1 VRFALG
7 KAARLHT
14 YAGDTGSAFS
24 LLDSRFRLNSLG
36 GGQGASFAR
45 GLAHFVD
52 GDHTTAAEWME
63 KELWECPN
71 SVASLR
77 YRTASLGLLGR
88 LGDRMGAARRLLA
101 LAPGFTVSRIRWH
114 IELDMNNAF
123 PWRRHLALRGLR
135 RGGIS

>member
-1 VRFALG
+1 MGSRAVPPFSRKLMMPVARKVRFALG
-7 KAARLHT
+7 KVARLHT

-52 GDHTTAAEWME
+52 GDHTAAAEWME

-71 SVASLR
+71 SVA
-77 YRTASLGLLGR
+77 
-88 LGDRMGAARRLLA
+88 
-101 LAPGFTVSRIRWH
+101 
-114 IELDMNNAF
+114 
-123 PWRRHLALRGLR
+123 
-135 RGGIS
+135 